1 MVSAFYSSSGHK
13 PVAKAVHT
21 LNQAGAKWVP
31 INKSF
36 ISLIKII
43 LCAATERLGLASA
56 AVTLRCV
63 THQGYRHL
71 VLVNDDSAIQIAAAG
86 RVEEFIIS
94 TDGFLGSS
102 FLDGVPGAMDMD
114 KAITLPVNH
123 LQQRLGYL
131 VAQPLEVDVLRTVRA
146 AAVHQGLQAVSEE
159 IVRTIK
165 RYQTRYRAIY
175 IYGDQYYWI
184 GNSQVLRQLDQ
195 RIDRLARVN
204 LPVVI
209 RGDKG
214 TGKIIAARSLHC
226 LRYSD
231 MVPFIESDCREWQ
244 ESAVQSMLQSLHT
257 YARGGT
263 LFLRNIDKL
272 SVASGQILRNFQ
284 EQRRVAVATSGSG
297 DGQLRLLMSLSHR
310 NAQLPAVL
318 AHWLEE
324 QAIDLYLPS
333 LHERREDVH
342 DLAYFFMREQN
353 PAQEFDFT
361 DAARHLLEMLQWDE
375 NVDQLKR
382 LVQTLMQASPSPLI
396 SLELLEQYLPPQPRF
411 KL

>member
-43 LCAATERLGLASA
+43 LCAATERFGLASA

-94 TDGFLGSS
+94 TDAFLTHGFPESTDASG
-102 FLDGVPGAMDMD
+102 MDN
-114 KAITLPVNH
+114 AITLPINH

-131 VAQPLEVDVLRTVRA
+131 VARPVEADMLRTVRA
-146 AAVHQGLQAVSEE
+146 AAIHQGLQTVSEE

-184 GNSQVLRQLDQ
+184 GNSQALRQLDQ

-244 ESAVQSMLQSLHT
+244 EPAVLSILQSLYT

-272 SVASGQILRNFQ
+272 SAASGLVLRNFQ
-284 EQRRVAVATSGSG
+284 EQKRVAGSG
-297 DGQLRLLMSLSHR
+297 DGHLRLLMSLSSR
-310 NAQLPAVL
+310 NAQPTAALV
-318 AHWLEE
+318 HWLEE
-324 QAIDLYLPS
+324 QALDLYLPN

-342 DLAYFFMREQN
+342 DLAYFFMREQH

-361 DAARHLLEMLQWDE
+361 EAARQLLEMLQWDE

-382 LVQTLMQASPSPLI
+382 LVQTLMQASPSPHI

>member
-1 MVSAFYSSSGHK
+1 MVSAFYSSSSHK
-13 PVAKAVHT
+13 PVAKAVHS

-36 ISLIKII
+36 ITLVKII
-43 LCAATERLGLASA
+43 LRTATERLGLASA

-71 VLVNDDSAIQIAAAG
+71 VLVNDDRTIQASAVG
-86 RVEEFIIS
+86 RIEEFIIS
-94 TDGFLGSS
+94 TDS
-102 FLDGVPGAMDMD
+102 FLDGTAGTTDIN
-114 KAITLPVNH
+114 KAITLPVDH

-131 VAQPLEVDVLRTVRA
+131 VAQPMEQDLLRSVRS
-146 AAVHQGLQAVSEE
+146 AVIDQGLRAVSEE

-184 GNSQVLRQLDQ
+184 GNSQALRQLDQ

-226 LRYSD
+226 LRNSD

-244 ESAVQSMLQSLHT
+244 ESAVVSILQSLYT

-263 LFLRNIDKL
+263 LFLRNLDKL
-272 SVASGQILRNFQ
+272 SQPSAQQVHHFWAQKQVTAGMDNP
-284 EQRRVAVATSGSG
+284 V
-297 DGQLRLLMSLSHR
+297 RLLMSISQR
-310 NAQLPAVL
+310 DAQPASVL
-318 AHWLEE
+318 NQWLAD
-324 QAIDLYLPS
+324 QAIDLFLPN
-333 LHERREDVH
+333 LHERDEDIR
-342 DLAYFFMREQN
+342 DLALFFMRELS
-353 PAQEFDFT
+353 PGREYDF
-361 DAARHLLEMLQWDE
+361 AENALQVLQMLYWQE
-375 NVDQLKR
+375 NVEQLR
-382 LVQTLMQASPSPLI
+382 QLLQTLILVSPTSMI
-396 SLELLEQYLPPQPRF
+396 SLETLEDHLPPQARTGT
-411 KL
+411 

>member
-1 MVSAFYSSSGHK
+1 MVSAFYSSSSHK
-13 PVAKAVHT
+13 PLAKAVYS

-36 ISLIKII
+36 ITLVKII
-43 LCAATERLGLASA
+43 LRTATERLGLASA

-71 VLVNDDSAIQIAAAG
+71 VLVNDDKAIQASAVG

-94 TDGFLGSS
+94 TDS
-102 FLDGVPGAMDMD
+102 FLEDTSGTLKIN
-114 KAITLPVNH
+114 KAITLPIDH

-131 VAQPLEVDVLRTVRA
+131 VVQPLGQESLRTVRF
-146 AAVHQGLQAVSEE
+146 AVIDQGLRAVGEE

-184 GNSQVLRQLDQ
+184 GNSQALRQLDQ
-195 RIDRLARVN
+195 RVDRLARVN

-209 RGDKG
+209 RGNKG

-244 ESAVQSMLQSLHT
+244 EPAVLSILQSLYT
-257 YARGGT
+257 YAKGGT
-263 LFLRNIDKL
+263 LFLRNLDNL
-272 SVASGQILRNFQ
+272 SSVSAQVARNFLAQ
-284 EQRRVAVATSGSG
+284 KQGAGGADSEV
-297 DGQLRLLMSLSHR
+297 RLLMSLSER
-310 NAQLPAVL
+310 DAQAEPML
-318 AHWLEE
+318 AQWMDE
-324 QAIDLYLPS
+324 QAIDLYLPG
-333 LHERREDVH
+333 LHERREDIH
-342 DLAYFFMREQN
+342 DLILFFIRELS
-353 PAQEFDFT
+353 PGRDYDVAE
-361 DAARHLLEMLQWDE
+361 DALKVLQMLYWKE
-375 NVDQLKR
+375 NVEQLKR
-382 LVQTLMQASPSPLI
+382 LLQTLMQVSPTSII
-396 SLELLEQYLPPQPRF
+396 SLDILEEHLPSQVRTGT
-411 KL
+411 